1 MERDGQVFAV
11 LYCGLEPLF
20 TVFGKLVVGQKR
32 YGEGDVGLGWTEVA
46 VLEGLVDNVECS
58 AATRLFQVGGHSS
71 DGVDLKVG
79 MFAAAQLFGC
89 FKGGQGVFSEIAK
102 ESEGMESSGG
112 EEMWF
117 VNGMLP
123 SAELAEKSFVGWQAG
138 VEMSAAFCKLPPL
151 SFELEVV
158 GDERPIEW
166 RHPVGNEVV
175 FLDPS
180 LVVGIVRG
188 KLNGCEVV
196 DVVVRMPVTKR

>member
-1 MERDGQVFAV
+1 MR
-11 LYCGLEPLF
+11 
-20 TVFGKLVVGQKR
+20 
-32 YGEGDVGLGWTEVA
+32 
-46 VLEGLVDNVECS
+46 
-58 AATRLFQVGGHSS
+58 
-71 DGVDLKVG
+71 
-79 MFAAAQLFGC
+79 
-89 FKGGQGVFSEIAK
+89 
-102 ESEGMESSGG
+102 
-112 EEMWF
+112 F

-123 SAELAEKSFVGWQAG
+123 SSKLAEKSLVGCQAG
-138 VEMSAAFCKLPPL
+138 IEMSAVFGELPTL

>member
-1 MERDGQVFAV
+1 
-11 LYCGLEPLF
+11 
-20 TVFGKLVVGQKR
+20 
-32 YGEGDVGLGWTEVA
+32 
-46 VLEGLVDNVECS
+46 
-58 AATRLFQVGGHSS
+58 
-71 DGVDLKVG
+71 

-89 FKGGQGVFSEIAK
+89 FKGCQCVLSEIAK
-102 ESEGMESSGG
+102 ESEGMQLSGS

-123 SAELAEKSFVGWQAG
+123 SAELAEKSLVGSQAR
-138 VEMSAAFCKLPPL
+138 VEMGAVFCELPTL

-188 KLNGCEVV
+188 KLYGCEVV
-196 DVVVRMPVTKR
+196 NIVVRMPVTKG